1 MGKVLIIEDDMG
13 IYELER
19 DYLEIEGF
27 EVDIE
32 TNGIDGLNRALN
44 NEYDLILLDIM
55 IPKKDGFAVCRD
67 IRKEKE
73 IPIIMVSAK
82 REDIDK
88 IRGLGLGADDYM
100 IKPFSPAELVARV
113 KSHIQRYNRIR
124 NSLNL
129 IVDVVDPKISAGNLE
144 IMLNSH
150 QVFLGG
156 SEVNLTPREYDILVL
171 LASTPNRVFT
181 KEEVFE
187 RIWGIDSLGE
197 TSTVM
202 VHINRLRAKID
213 KQFQEEEYIDTVWG
227 VGYRFHK
234 WDNYKKNIVV
244 NNLCVRL

>member
-55 IPKKDGFAVCRD
+55 IPKKDGFSVCRD

-124 NSLNL
+124 NSLSPM
-129 IVDVVDPKISAGNLE
+129 VVAIDPKISAGSLE
-144 IMLNSH
+144 IMLDSH

-156 SEVNLTPREYDILVL
+156 AEVNLTPREYDILVL

-181 KEEVFE
+181 KEEVLKVFGGL
-187 RIWGIDSLGE
+187 IL
-197 TSTVM
+197 
-202 VHINRLRAKID
+202 
-213 KQFQEEEYIDTVWG
+213 
-227 VGYRFHK
+227 
-234 WDNYKKNIVV
+234 
-244 NNLCVRL
+244 

>member
-1 MGKVLIIEDDMG
+1 MKKVLIIEDDMG

-19 DYLEIEGF
+19 DYLEIEGY
-27 EVDIE
+27 EVDIQ
-32 TNGIDGLNRALN
+32 TNGVDGLAAALEH
-44 NEYDLILLDIM
+44 EYDLIILDIM
-55 IPKKDGFAVCRD
+55 IPKKDGFSVCRD
-67 IRKEKE
+67 IRKKKE

-124 NSLNL
+124 NSLGTTVE
-129 IVDVVDPKISAGNLE
+129 IESKIAAGSLE
-144 IMLNSH
+144 ILLDSH

-156 SEVNLTPREYDILVL
+156 TEVSLTPREYDILIL
-171 LASTPNRVFT
+171 LASSPNRVFT

-187 RIWGIDSLGE
+187 SIWGIDSLGE
-197 TSTVM
+197 TSTIM

-213 KQFQEEEYIDTVWG
+213 KQFQGEEYIDTVWG

-234 WDNYKKNIVV
+234 WDNNIKQ
-244 NNLCVRL
+244 

>member
-1 MGKVLIIEDDMG
+1 MKKVLIIEDDMG

-19 DYLEIEGF
+19 DYLEIEGY
-27 EVDIE
+27 EVDIQ
-32 TNGIDGLNRALN
+32 TNGVDGLAAALEH
-44 NEYDLILLDIM
+44 EYDLIILDIM
-55 IPKKDGFAVCRD
+55 IPKKDGFSVCRD
-67 IRKEKE
+67 IRKKKE

-124 NSLNL
+124 NSLGTTVE
-129 IVDVVDPKISAGNLE
+129 IESKIAAGSLE
-144 IMLNSH
+144 ILLDSH

-156 SEVNLTPREYDILVL
+156 TEVSLTPREYDILIL
-171 LASTPNRVFT
+171 LASSPNRVFT

-187 RIWGIDSLGE
+187 SIWGIDSLGE
-197 TSTVM
+197 TSTIM

-213 KQFQEEEYIDTVWG
+213 KQFQGEEYIDTVWG

-234 WDNYKKNIVV
+234 WDNLSLIHI
-244 NNLCVRL
+244 

>member
-1 MGKVLIIEDDMG
+1 MKKVLIIEDDMG

-19 DYLEIEGF
+19 DYLEIEGY
-27 EVDIE
+27 EVDIQ
-32 TNGIDGLNRALN
+32 TNGVDGLAAALEH
-44 NEYDLILLDIM
+44 EYDLIILDIM
-55 IPKKDGFAVCRD
+55 IPKKDGFSVCRD
-67 IRKEKE
+67 IRKKKE

-124 NSLNL
+124 NSLGTTVE
-129 IVDVVDPKISAGNLE
+129 IESKIAAGSLE
-144 IMLNSH
+144 ILLDSH

-156 SEVNLTPREYDILVL
+156 TEVSLTPREYDILIL
-171 LASTPNRVFT
+171 LASSPNRVFT

-187 RIWGIDSLGE
+187 SIWGIDSLGE
-197 TSTVM
+197 TSTIM

-213 KQFQEEEYIDTVWG
+213 KQFQGEEYIDTVWG
-227 VGYRFHK
+227 VGYRFHIC
-234 WDNYKKNIVV
+234 DNYIKQ
-244 NNLCVRL
+244 

>member
-1 MGKVLIIEDDMG
+1 MKKVLIIEDDMG

-19 DYLEIEGF
+19 DYLEIEGY
-27 EVDIE
+27 EVDIQ
-32 TNGIDGLNRALN
+32 TNGVDGLAAALEH
-44 NEYDLILLDIM
+44 EYDLIILDIM
-55 IPKKDGFAVCRD
+55 IPKKDGFSVCRD
-67 IRKEKE
+67 IRKKKE

-124 NSLNL
+124 NSLGTTVE
-129 IVDVVDPKISAGNLE
+129 IESKIAAGSLE
-144 IMLNSH
+144 ILLDSH

-156 SEVNLTPREYDILVL
+156 TEVSLTPREYDILIL
-171 LASTPNRVFT
+171 LASSPNRVFT

-187 RIWGIDSLGE
+187 SIWGIESLGE
-197 TSTVM
+197 TSTIM

-213 KQFQEEEYIDTVWG
+213 KQFQGEEYIDTVWG

-234 WDNYKKNIVV
+234 WDNYIKQ
-244 NNLCVRL
+244 

>member
-55 IPKKDGFAVCRD
+55 IPKKDGFSVCRD

-124 NSLNL
+124 NSLSPM
-129 IVDVVDPKISAGNLE
+129 VVAIDPKISAGSLE
-144 IMLNSH
+144 IMLDSH
-150 QVFLGG
+150 QVFFRWRRGE
-156 SEVNLTPREYDILVL
+156 SNTARIRYF
-171 LASTPNRVFT
+171 STSC
-181 KEEVFE
+181 
-187 RIWGIDSLGE
+187 IY
-197 TSTVM
+197 
-202 VHINRLRAKID
+202 A
-213 KQFQEEEYIDTVWG
+213 
-227 VGYRFHK
+227 
-234 WDNYKKNIVV
+234 
-244 NNLCVRL
+244 

>member
-1 MGKVLIIEDDMG
+1 MKKVLIIEDDMG

-19 DYLEIEGF
+19 DYLEIEGY
-27 EVDIE
+27 EVDIQ
-32 TNGIDGLNRALN
+32 TNGVDGLAAALEH
-44 NEYDLILLDIM
+44 EYDLIILDIM
-55 IPKKDGFAVCRD
+55 IPKKDGFSVCRD
-67 IRKEKE
+67 IRKKKE

-124 NSLNL
+124 NSLGTTVE
-129 IVDVVDPKISAGNLE
+129 IESKIAAGSLE
-144 IMLNSH
+144 ILLDSH

-156 SEVNLTPREYDILVL
+156 TEVSLTPREYEILIL
-171 LASTPNRVFT
+171 LASSPNRVFT

-187 RIWGIDSLGE
+187 SIWGIDSLGE
-197 TSTVM
+197 TSTIM

-213 KQFQEEEYIDTVWG
+213 KQFQGEEYIDTVWG

-234 WDNYKKNIVV
+234 WDNYIKQ
-244 NNLCVRL
+244 

>member
-1 MGKVLIIEDDMG
+1 MEKVLIIEDDMG

-19 DYLEIEGF
+19 DYLEIEGY
-27 EVDIE
+27 EVDIQ
-32 TNGIDGLNRALN
+32 TNGVDGLAAAL
-44 NEYDLILLDIM
+44 EHDYDLIILDIM

-67 IRKEKE
+67 IRKKKE
-73 IPIIMVSAK
+73 VPIIMVSAK

-124 NSLNL
+124 NSLSPTVAL
-129 IVDVVDPKISAGNLE
+129 EAKITAGSLE
-144 IMLNSH
+144 ILLDSH

-156 SEVNLTPREYDILVL
+156 AEISLTPREYDILVL
-171 LASTPNRVFT
+171 LASSPNRVFT

-187 RIWGIDSLGE
+187 SIWGIDSLGE
-197 TSTVM
+197 TSTIM

-213 KQFQEEEYIDTVWG
+213 KQFQNEEYIDTVWG

-234 WDNYKKNIVV
+234 WDNYLKQ
-244 NNLCVRL
+244 

>member
-1 MGKVLIIEDDMG
+1 MKKVLIIEDDMG

-19 DYLEIEGF
+19 DYLEIEGY
-27 EVDIE
+27 EVDIQ
-32 TNGIDGLNRALN
+32 TNGVDGLAAALEH
-44 NEYDLILLDIM
+44 EYDLIILDIM
-55 IPKKDGFAVCRD
+55 IPKKDGFSVCRD
-67 IRKEKE
+67 IHKKKE

-124 NSLNL
+124 NSLGTTVE
-129 IVDVVDPKISAGNLE
+129 IESKIAAGSLE
-144 IMLNSH
+144 ILLDSH

-156 SEVNLTPREYDILVL
+156 TEVSLTPREYDILIL
-171 LASTPNRVFT
+171 LASSPNRVFT

-187 RIWGIDSLGE
+187 SIWGIDSLGE
-197 TSTVM
+197 TSTIM

-213 KQFQEEEYIDTVWG
+213 KQFQGEEYIDTVWG

-234 WDNYKKNIVV
+234 WDNYIKQ
-244 NNLCVRL
+244 

>member
-19 DYLEIEGF
+19 DYLEIEGY
-27 EVDIE
+27 EVDIQ
-32 TNGIDGLNRALN
+32 TNGVDGLKAALDY
-44 NEYDLILLDIM
+44 EYDLIILDIM
-55 IPKKDGFAVCRD
+55 IPKKDGFSVCRD

-124 NSLNL
+124 NSLSPT
-129 IVDVVDPKISAGNLE
+129 VVLDAKITAGSLE
-144 IMLNSH
+144 ILLDSH

-156 SEVNLTPREYDILVL
+156 TEVNLTPREYDILVL
-171 LASTPNRVFT
+171 LASSPNRVFT

-187 RIWGIDSLGE
+187 SIWGIDSLGE
-197 TSTVM
+197 TSTIM

-213 KQFQEEEYIDTVWG
+213 KQFQNEEYIDTVWG
-227 VGYRFHK
+227 VGDRFHK
-234 WDNYKKNIVV
+234 WDNYIKQ
-244 NNLCVRL
+244 

>member
-1 MGKVLIIEDDMG
+1 MKKVLIIEDDMG

-19 DYLEIEGF
+19 DYLEIEGY
-27 EVDIE
+27 EVDIQ
-32 TNGIDGLNRALN
+32 TNGVDGLAAALEH
-44 NEYDLILLDIM
+44 EYDLIILDIM
-55 IPKKDGFAVCRD
+55 IPKKDGFSVCRD
-67 IRKEKE
+67 IRKKKE

-124 NSLNL
+124 NSLGTTVE
-129 IVDVVDPKISAGNLE
+129 IESKIAAGSLE
-144 IMLNSH
+144 ILLDSH

-156 SEVNLTPREYDILVL
+156 TEVTLTPREYDILIL
-171 LASTPNRVFT
+171 LASSPNRVFT

-187 RIWGIDSLGE
+187 SIWGIDSLGE
-197 TSTVM
+197 TSTIM

-213 KQFQEEEYIDTVWG
+213 KQFQGEEYIDTVWG

-234 WDNYKKNIVV
+234 WDNYIKQ
-244 NNLCVRL
+244 

>member
-1 MGKVLIIEDDMG
+1 MKKVLIIEDDMG

-19 DYLEIEGF
+19 YYLEIEGY
-27 EVDIE
+27 EVDIQ
-32 TNGIDGLNRALN
+32 TNGVDGLAAALEH
-44 NEYDLILLDIM
+44 EYDLIILDIM
-55 IPKKDGFAVCRD
+55 IPKKDGFSVCRD
-67 IRKEKE
+67 IRKKKE

-124 NSLNL
+124 NSLGTTVE
-129 IVDVVDPKISAGNLE
+129 IESKIAAGSLE
-144 IMLNSH
+144 ILLDSH

-156 SEVNLTPREYDILVL
+156 TEVSLTPREYDILIL
-171 LASTPNRVFT
+171 LASSPNRVFT

-187 RIWGIDSLGE
+187 SIWGIDSLGE
-197 TSTVM
+197 TSTIM

-213 KQFQEEEYIDTVWG
+213 KQFQGEEYIDTVWG

-234 WDNYKKNIVV
+234 WDNYIKQ
-244 NNLCVRL
+244 

>member
-19 DYLEIEGF
+19 DYLEIEGY
-27 EVDIE
+27 EVDVQ
-32 TNGIDGLNRALN
+32 TNGVDGLKSALDY
-44 NEYDLILLDIM
+44 EYDLIILDIM
-55 IPKKDGFAVCRD
+55 IPKKDEFSVCRD

-124 NSLNL
+124 NSLGPAVKL
-129 IVDVVDPKISAGNLE
+129 EAKIVAGSLE
-144 IMLNSH
+144 ILLDSH

-156 SEVNLTPREYDILVL
+156 SEVSLTPREYDILVL
-171 LASTPNRVFT
+171 LASSPNRVFT

-187 RIWGIDSLGE
+187 SIWGIDSLGE
-197 TSTVM
+197 TSTIM

-213 KQFQEEEYIDTVWG
+213 KQFQGEEYIDTVWG

-234 WDNYKKNIVV
+234 WDNYIKQ
-244 NNLCVRL
+244 

>member
-19 DYLEIEGF
+19 DYLEIEGY
-27 EVDIE
+27 EVDIQ
-32 TNGIDGLNRALN
+32 TNGVDGLKAALDY
-44 NEYDLILLDIM
+44 EYDLIILDIM
-55 IPKKDGFAVCRD
+55 IPKKDGFSVCRD

-124 NSLNL
+124 NSLSL
-129 IVDVVDPKISAGNLE
+129 TVVLDAKITAGSLE
-144 IMLNSH
+144 ILLDSH

-156 SEVNLTPREYDILVL
+156 TEVNLTPREYDILVL
-171 LASTPNRVFT
+171 LASSPNRVFT

-187 RIWGIDSLGE
+187 SIWGIDSLGE
-197 TSTVM
+197 TSTIM

-213 KQFQEEEYIDTVWG
+213 KQFQNEEYIDTVWG

-234 WDNYKKNIVV
+234 WDNYIKQ
-244 NNLCVRL
+244 

>member
-1 MGKVLIIEDDMG
+1 
-13 IYELER
+13 
-19 DYLEIEGF
+19 
-27 EVDIE
+27 
-32 TNGIDGLNRALN
+32 
-44 NEYDLILLDIM
+44 
-55 IPKKDGFAVCRD
+55 
-67 IRKEKE
+67 
-73 IPIIMVSAK
+73 MVSAK

-171 LASTPNRVFT
+171 LAST
-181 KEEVFE
+181 
-187 RIWGIDSLGE
+187 L
-197 TSTVM
+197 TVCSQ
-202 VHINRLRAKID
+202 RRG
-213 KQFQEEEYIDTVWG
+213 F
-227 VGYRFHK
+227 
-234 WDNYKKNIVV
+234 
-244 NNLCVRL
+244 

>member
-1 MGKVLIIEDDMG
+1 MKKVLIIEDDMG

-19 DYLEIEGF
+19 DYLEIEGY
-27 EVDIE
+27 EVDIQ
-32 TNGIDGLNRALN
+32 TNGVDGLAAALEH
-44 NEYDLILLDIM
+44 EYDLIILDIM
-55 IPKKDGFAVCRD
+55 IPKKDGFSVCRD
-67 IRKEKE
+67 IRKKKE

-124 NSLNL
+124 NSLGTTVE
-129 IVDVVDPKISAGNLE
+129 IESKIAAGSLE
-144 IMLNSH
+144 ILLDSH

-156 SEVNLTPREYDILVL
+156 TEVSLTPREYDILIL
-171 LASTPNRVFT
+171 LASSPNRVFT

-187 RIWGIDSLGE
+187 SIWGIDSLGE
-197 TSTVM
+197 TSTIM

-213 KQFQEEEYIDTVWG
+213 KQFQGEEYIDTVWG

-234 WDNYKKNIVV
+234 WDNYMKQ
-244 NNLCVRL
+244 

>member
-19 DYLEIEGF
+19 DYLEIEGY
-27 EVDIE
+27 EVDIQ
-32 TNGIDGLNRALN
+32 TNGVAGLKAALDY
-44 NEYDLILLDIM
+44 EYDLIILDIM
-55 IPKKDGFAVCRD
+55 IPKKDGFSVCRD

-124 NSLNL
+124 NSLSPT
-129 IVDVVDPKISAGNLE
+129 VVLDAKITAGSLE
-144 IMLNSH
+144 ILLDSH

-156 SEVNLTPREYDILVL
+156 TEVNLTPREYDILVL
-171 LASTPNRVFT
+171 LASSPNRVFT

-187 RIWGIDSLGE
+187 SIWGIDSLGE
-197 TSTVM
+197 TSTIM

-213 KQFQEEEYIDTVWG
+213 KQFQNEEYIDTVWG

-234 WDNYKKNIVV
+234 WDNYIKQ
-244 NNLCVRL
+244 

>member
-1 MGKVLIIEDDMG
+1 MKKVLIIEDDMG

-19 DYLEIEGF
+19 DYLEIEGY
-27 EVDIE
+27 EVDIQ
-32 TNGIDGLNRALN
+32 TNGVDGLAAALEH
-44 NEYDLILLDIM
+44 EYDLIILDIM
-55 IPKKDGFAVCRD
+55 IPKKDGFSVCRD
-67 IRKEKE
+67 IRKKKE

-124 NSLNL
+124 NSLGTTVE
-129 IVDVVDPKISAGNLE
+129 IESKIAAGSLE
-144 IMLNSH
+144 ILLDSH

-156 SEVNLTPREYDILVL
+156 TEVSLTPREYDILIL
-171 LASTPNRVFT
+171 LTSSPNRVFT

-187 RIWGIDSLGE
+187 SIWGIDSLGE
-197 TSTVM
+197 TSTIM

-213 KQFQEEEYIDTVWG
+213 KQFQGEEYIDTVWG

-234 WDNYKKNIVV
+234 WDNYIKQ
-244 NNLCVRL
+244 

>member
-1 MGKVLIIEDDMG
+1 MLRSKSMKKVLIIEDDMG

-19 DYLEIEGF
+19 DYLEIEGY
-27 EVDIE
+27 EVDIQ
-32 TNGIDGLNRALN
+32 TNGVDGLAAALEH
-44 NEYDLILLDIM
+44 EYDLIILDIM
-55 IPKKDGFAVCRD
+55 IPKKDGFSVCRD
-67 IRKEKE
+67 IRKKKE

-82 REDIDK
+82 QEDIDK

-124 NSLNL
+124 NSLGTTVE
-129 IVDVVDPKISAGNLE
+129 IESKIAAGSLE
-144 IMLNSH
+144 ILLDSH

-156 SEVNLTPREYDILVL
+156 TEVSLTPREYDILIL
-171 LASTPNRVFT
+171 LASSPNRVFT

-187 RIWGIDSLGE
+187 SIWGIDSLGE
-197 TSTVM
+197 TSTIM

-213 KQFQEEEYIDTVWG
+213 KQFQGEEYIDTVWG

-234 WDNYKKNIVV
+234 WDNYIKQ
-244 NNLCVRL
+244 

>member
-1 MGKVLIIEDDMG
+1 MKKVLIIEDDMG

-19 DYLEIEGF
+19 DYLEIEGY
-27 EVDIE
+27 EVDIQ
-32 TNGIDGLNRALN
+32 TNGVDGLAAALEH
-44 NEYDLILLDIM
+44 EYDLIILDIM
-55 IPKKDGFAVCRD
+55 IPKKDGFSVCRD
-67 IRKEKE
+67 IRKKIE

-124 NSLNL
+124 NSLGTTVE
-129 IVDVVDPKISAGNLE
+129 IESKIAAGSLE
-144 IMLNSH
+144 ILLDSH

-156 SEVNLTPREYDILVL
+156 TEVSLTPREYDILIL
-171 LASTPNRVFT
+171 LASSPNRVFT

-187 RIWGIDSLGE
+187 SIWGIDSLGE
-197 TSTVM
+197 TSTIM

-213 KQFQEEEYIDTVWG
+213 KQFQGEEYIDTVWG

-234 WDNYKKNIVV
+234 WDNYIKQ
-244 NNLCVRL
+244 

>member
-1 MGKVLIIEDDMG
+1 MKKVLIIEDDMG

-19 DYLEIEGF
+19 DYLEIEGY
-27 EVDIE
+27 EVDIQ
-32 TNGIDGLNRALN
+32 TNGVDGLAAALEH
-44 NEYDLILLDIM
+44 EYDLIILDIM
-55 IPKKDGFAVCRD
+55 IPKKDGFSVCRD
-67 IRKEKE
+67 IRKKKE

-124 NSLNL
+124 NSLGTTVE
-129 IVDVVDPKISAGNLE
+129 IESKIAAGSLE
-144 IMLNSH
+144 ILLDSH

-156 SEVNLTPREYDILVL
+156 TEVSLTPREYDILIL
-171 LASTPNRVFT
+171 LASSPNRVFT

-187 RIWGIDSLGE
+187 SIWRIDSLGE
-197 TSTVM
+197 TSTIM

-213 KQFQEEEYIDTVWG
+213 KQFQGEEYIDTVWG

-234 WDNYKKNIVV
+234 WDNYIKQ
-244 NNLCVRL
+244 

>member
-1 MGKVLIIEDDMG
+1 MKKVLIIEDDMG

-19 DYLEIEGF
+19 DYLEIEGY
-27 EVDIE
+27 EVDIQ
-32 TNGIDGLNRALN
+32 TNGVDGLAAALEH
-44 NEYDLILLDIM
+44 EYDLIILDIM
-55 IPKKDGFAVCRD
+55 IPKKDGFSVCRD
-67 IRKEKE
+67 IRKKKE

-124 NSLNL
+124 NSLGTTVE
-129 IVDVVDPKISAGNLE
+129 IESKIAAGSLE
-144 IMLNSH
+144 ILLDSH

-156 SEVNLTPREYDILVL
+156 TEVSLTPREYDILIL
-171 LASTPNRVFT
+171 LASSPNRVFT
-181 KEEVFE
+181 KEGVFE
-187 RIWGIDSLGE
+187 SIWGIDSLGE
-197 TSTVM
+197 TSTIM

-213 KQFQEEEYIDTVWG
+213 KQFQGEEYIDTVWG

-234 WDNYKKNIVV
+234 WDNYIKQ
-244 NNLCVRL
+244 

>member
-1 MGKVLIIEDDMG
+1 MLRSKSMKKVLIIEDDMG

-19 DYLEIEGF
+19 DYLEIEGY
-27 EVDIE
+27 EVDIQ
-32 TNGIDGLNRALN
+32 TNGVDGLAAALEH
-44 NEYDLILLDIM
+44 EYDLIILDIM
-55 IPKKDGFAVCRD
+55 IPKKDGFSVCRD
-67 IRKEKE
+67 IRKKKE

-124 NSLNL
+124 NSLGTTVE
-129 IVDVVDPKISAGNLE
+129 IESKIAAGSLE
-144 IMLNSH
+144 ILLDSH

-156 SEVNLTPREYDILVL
+156 TEVSLTPREYDILIL
-171 LASTPNRVFT
+171 LASSPNRVFT

-187 RIWGIDSLGE
+187 SIWGIDSLGE
-197 TSTVM
+197 TSTIM
-202 VHINRLRAKID
+202 VHINRLRSKIY
-213 KQFQEEEYIDTVWG
+213 KQFQGEEYIDTVWG

-234 WDNYKKNIVV
+234 WDNYIKQ
-244 NNLCVRL
+244 

>member
-1 MGKVLIIEDDMG
+1 MGKILIIEDDMG

-19 DYLEIEGF
+19 DYLEIEGY

-32 TNGIDGLNRALN
+32 TNGLDGLKAAL
-44 NEYDLILLDIM
+44 EKAYDLIILDIM
-55 IPKKDGFAVCRD
+55 IPKKDGFSVCRD

-73 IPIIMVSAK
+73 VPIIMVSAK

-88 IRGLGLGADDYM
+88 IRGLGIGADDYM

-124 NSLNL
+124 NSLCP
-129 IVDVVDPKISAGNLE
+129 IVEIESKIAAGSLE
-144 IMLNSH
+144 ILLDSH

-156 SEVNLTPREYDILVL
+156 AEVSLTPREYDILVL
-171 LASTPNRVFT
+171 LASSPNRVFT

-187 RIWGIDSLGE
+187 SIWGIDSLGE
-197 TSTVM
+197 TSTIM

-213 KQFQEEEYIDTVWG
+213 KQFQNEEYIDTVWG

-234 WDNYKKNIVV
+234 WDNYLKQ
-244 NNLCVRL
+244 

>member
-1 MGKVLIIEDDMG
+1 MKKVLIIEDDMG

-19 DYLEIEGF
+19 DYLEIEGY
-27 EVDIE
+27 EVDIQ
-32 TNGIDGLNRALN
+32 TNGVDGLAAALEH
-44 NEYDLILLDIM
+44 EYVLIILDIM
-55 IPKKDGFAVCRD
+55 IPKKDGFSVCRD
-67 IRKEKE
+67 IRKKKE

-124 NSLNL
+124 NSLGTTVE
-129 IVDVVDPKISAGNLE
+129 IESKIAAGSLE
-144 IMLNSH
+144 ILLDSH

-156 SEVNLTPREYDILVL
+156 TEVSLTPREYDILIL
-171 LASTPNRVFT
+171 LASSPNRVFT

-187 RIWGIDSLGE
+187 SIWGIDSLGE
-197 TSTVM
+197 TSTIM

-213 KQFQEEEYIDTVWG
+213 KQFQGEEYIDTVWG

-234 WDNYKKNIVV
+234 WDNYIKQ
-244 NNLCVRL
+244 

>member
-1 MGKVLIIEDDMG
+1 MKKVLIIEDDMG

-19 DYLEIEGF
+19 DYLEIEGY
-27 EVDIE
+27 EVDIQ
-32 TNGIDGLNRALN
+32 TNGVDGLAAALEH
-44 NEYDLILLDIM
+44 EYDLIILDIM
-55 IPKKDGFAVCRD
+55 IPKKDGFSVCRD
-67 IRKEKE
+67 IRKKKE

-82 REDIDK
+82 QEDIDK

-124 NSLNL
+124 NSLGTTVE
-129 IVDVVDPKISAGNLE
+129 IESKIAAGSLE
-144 IMLNSH
+144 ILLDSH

-156 SEVNLTPREYDILVL
+156 TEVSLTPREYDILIL
-171 LASTPNRVFT
+171 LASSPNRVFT

-187 RIWGIDSLGE
+187 SIWGIDSLGE
-197 TSTVM
+197 TSTIM

-213 KQFQEEEYIDTVWG
+213 KQFQGEEYIDTVWG

-234 WDNYKKNIVV
+234 WDNYIKQ
-244 NNLCVRL
+244 

>member
-19 DYLEIEGF
+19 DYLEIEGY
-27 EVDIE
+27 EVDIQ
-32 TNGIDGLNRALN
+32 TNGVDGLKAALDY
-44 NEYDLILLDIM
+44 EYDLIILDIM
-55 IPKKDGFAVCRD
+55 IPKKDGFSVCRD

-124 NSLNL
+124 NSLSPT
-129 IVDVVDPKISAGNLE
+129 VVLDAKITAGSLE
-144 IMLNSH
+144 ILLDSH

-156 SEVNLTPREYDILVL
+156 TEVNLTPREYDILVL
-171 LASTPNRVFT
+171 LASSPNRVFT

-187 RIWGIDSLGE
+187 SIWGIDSLGE
-197 TSTVM
+197 TSTIM

-213 KQFQEEEYIDTVWG
+213 KQFQNEEYIDTVWG
-227 VGYRFHK
+227 VGYRFHN
-234 WDNYKKNIVV
+234 WDNYIKQ
-244 NNLCVRL
+244 

>member
-1 MGKVLIIEDDMG
+1 MKKVLIIEDDMG

-19 DYLEIEGF
+19 DYLEIEGY
-27 EVDIE
+27 EVDIQ
-32 TNGIDGLNRALN
+32 TNGVDGLAAALEH
-44 NEYDLILLDIM
+44 EYDLIILDIM
-55 IPKKDGFAVCRD
+55 IPKKDGFSVCRD
-67 IRKEKE
+67 IRKKKE

-124 NSLNL
+124 NSLGTTVEIESN
-129 IVDVVDPKISAGNLE
+129 IAAGSLE
-144 IMLNSH
+144 ILLDSH

-156 SEVNLTPREYDILVL
+156 TEVSLTPREYDILIL
-171 LASTPNRVFT
+171 LASSPNRVFT

-187 RIWGIDSLGE
+187 SIWGIDSLGE
-197 TSTVM
+197 TSTIM

-213 KQFQEEEYIDTVWG
+213 KQFQGEEYIDTVWG

-234 WDNYKKNIVV
+234 WDNYIKQ
-244 NNLCVRL
+244 